1 MLVKSKAG
9 VARTRR
15 RMLLFSL
22 PVVLLALF
30 IAWKLI
36 SMPVLAGRA
45 IDAYDREQFEQSAES
60 SDALMFLN
68 VVEDWIPYFNRGTAF
83 AAGESYSQATDDLAK
98 ALERAPEDR
107 RCDVR
112 VNLALAWELQGDAYF
127 AAGYFAGAASL
138 YETAKAVIDAGAEEG
153 CFEQQP
159 PPEEEQPPP
168 PEEEQPDEG
177 EQQQPPT
184 DGQNPDDQQQPPQD
198 GQEPPDEQTNPQQPD
213 GTEGTEEKLEQ
224 ADQRLTEKLRES
236 GLQREQQQDDDGDP
250 STPEEEE
257 EEPGDGGKVD
267 ELRDKGDEAEQE
279 RQNQDSNQRGQD
291 NSPDYVEKPW

>member
-45 IDAYDREQFEQSAES
+45 IDAYDRDQFEQSAES

-68 VVEDWIPYFNRGTAF
+68 VVEDWIPYFNRGTAY

-138 YETAKAVIDAGAEEG
+138 YETAKAVLDAGADEG
-153 CFEQQP
+153 CFVP

-168 PEEEQPDEG
+168 PEEEE
-177 EQQQPPT
+177 QPPT
-184 DGQNPDDQQQPPQD
+184 DGQNPDEQQPPTD
-198 GQEPPDEQTNPQQPD
+198 GQEPPDQEPDPQQPD
-213 GTEGTEEKLEQ
+213 APEGTEEKLEQ
-224 ADQRLTEKLRES
+224 ADQRITEKLRDSEM
-236 GLQREQQQDDDGDP
+236 QREQRQQGEDGDP
-250 STPEEEE
+250 STPDED

-291 NSPDYVEKPW
+291 NGPDYVEKPW